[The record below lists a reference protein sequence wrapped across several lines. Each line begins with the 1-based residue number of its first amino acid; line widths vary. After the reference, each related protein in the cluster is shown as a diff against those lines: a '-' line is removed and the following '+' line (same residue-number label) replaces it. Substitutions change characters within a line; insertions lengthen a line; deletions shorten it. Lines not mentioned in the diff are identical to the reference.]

1 MTIDEKLKAFFEGK
15 KVVILGFGREGR
27 STLKLL
33 GSCNCKSI
41 TVADMNPVPESEAE
55 GCTYVTHCA
64 RQARKAVRQV
74 CSAV

>member
-33 GSCNCKSI
+33 GSCNCKIGSGGLY
-41 TVADMNPVPESEAE
+41 ALLRRGLSYLP
-55 GCTYVTHCA
+55 
-64 RQARKAVRQV
+64 
-74 CSAV
+74 

>member
-41 TVADMNPVPESEAE
+41 TVADMNGGLYALLRRGLSYLP
-55 GCTYVTHCA
+55 
-64 RQARKAVRQV
+64 
-74 CSAV
+74 

>member
-33 GSCNCKSI
+33 YALLWRGLSYL
-41 TVADMNPVPESEAE
+41 P
-55 GCTYVTHCA
+55 
-64 RQARKAVRQV
+64 
-74 CSAV
+74 

>member
-33 GSCNCKSI
+33 GRN
-41 TVADMNPVPESEAE
+41 
-55 GCTYVTHCA
+55 
-64 RQARKAVRQV
+64 RKRRAVRF
-74 CSAV
+74 AVERIILPALTTAML

>member
-41 TVADMNPVPESEAE
+41 TVADMNPVPESEA
-55 GCTYVTHCA
+55 
-64 RQARKAVRQV
+64 
-74 CSAV
+74 